1 MDIQGKN
8 VIITGAS
15 KGIGKAIAERLA
27 SEGANVVLAARTQ
40 ATLDET
46 VKVLQA
52 KSNGRILGVACDV
65 GNLDDLE
72 NLVNTTREELG
83 PVDILINNAGVT
95 SQYPFEK
102 QPFDDFERLVHTNYL
117 GYVRLIRLVI
127 NEMIERKQGAIIN
140 SVSGSTL
147 VDPIPRGFLTYS
159 SLKVGL
165 RAFLKGLFWELRD
178 HNIKVTSILPGVVAS
193 DLTDS
198 LENITS
204 QMRERLM
211 DPQAVV
217 DMVMFALSVPAN
229 CCPLEL
235 AVINQQTPWTKPVID
250 YKQQMADCP
259 HCGENIEE
267 MKKRKLEK
275 QS

>member
-1 MDIQGKN
+1 MDIKGKN

-27 SEGANVVLAARTQ
+27 AEGANIVLAARTQ

-46 VKVLQA
+46 VKDIRSRA
-52 KSNGRILGVACDV
+52 DGRILGVSCDV
-65 GNLDDLE
+65 GNLADLE
-72 NLVNTTREELG
+72 EVVNTARSELG

-140 SVSGSTL
+140 TVSGSTL
-147 VDPIPRGFLTYS
+147 CDPIPRGFLAYS

-198 LENITS
+198 LDNITS
-204 QMRERLM
+204 QIRDRLM

-217 DMVMFALSVPAN
+217 DMVVFALSVPAN

-275 QS
+275 KA